1 MSLLALFLVMIV
13 LAVVPSTSVALV
25 VTRSA
30 TRGFQS
36 GAAAAAGIVVGDLIF
51 LGLAILGM
59 AALAQSLGSL
69 FVGVKIAAGMYLIFL
84 GITLILPQRQ
94 LRIHTSMSSV
104 SAGTSFL
111 AGLLVTLSDLK
122 AIFFYASLLPV
133 FIDLSNI
140 ATSSVISVAMI
151 TVVSVGGVKLAYA
164 ALANQIMAKM
174 RERRIARGGEVA
186 AGGLLVGA
194 GTYMVVKS

>member
-1 MSLLALFLVMIV
+1 MSLLALFFVMIV

-69 FVGVKIAAGMYLIFL
+69 FLGVKIAAGVYLVFL
-84 GITLILPQRQ
+84 GIRLILPQRQ
-94 LRIHTSMSSV
+94 REIRSSTGIATV
-104 SAGTSFL
+104 GTSFL
-111 AGLLVTLSDLK
+111 AGLLVTLGDLK
-122 AIFFYASLLPV
+122 AVFFYASLLPV